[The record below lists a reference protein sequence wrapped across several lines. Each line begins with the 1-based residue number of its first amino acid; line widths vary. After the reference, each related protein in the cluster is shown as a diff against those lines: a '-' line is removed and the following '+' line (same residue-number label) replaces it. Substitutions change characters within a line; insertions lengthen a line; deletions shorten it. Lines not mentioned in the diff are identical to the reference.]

1 MRQPSPLP
9 DVFTVREIARAGH
22 LPVATV
28 EALMLSGQMRTIDG
42 THVSYDEALR
52 VLRALAAGVPVDTP
66 EPAAPAGLRLA
77 LPSSGK
83 REAALPIA
91 ISSSVHGTLFGA
103 LILMAMAGIG
113 ETRSEPQRL
122 EDLTPARMVFL
133 ARPGPGGGGGGG
145 GLKQPKPPARAER
158 KGDRSLSSPLP
169 KREPPPPVAPEP
181 EPPPPEPKVEPEPL
195 PPVEAPVAVVAS
207 DKQDRPG
214 VVEDVKPT
222 TDSRGPGEGGGAGTG
237 TGTGLGEGRGTG
249 IGEGDE
255 AGTGGGPYRPGSDI
269 NPPSLLREVK
279 PSYTEEARRRGIEGE
294 VVLEIVVRSNGSV
307 GDVRVLQG
315 LGSGL
320 DQRAIEAV
328 RQWRFS
334 AATRK
339 GRPVDVLVEIAVD
352 FKLR

>member
-9 DVFTVREIARAGH
+9 DVFTAREIARAGRV
-22 LPVATV
+22 PVATV
-28 EALMLSGQMRTIDG
+28 EALLLSGQMRTIDG
-42 THVSYDEALR
+42 THVAYDEALR
-52 VLRALAAGVPVDTP
+52 VLRALTTGVPVDVP
-66 EPAAPAGLRLA
+66 EPIAPAALRFA
-77 LPSSGK
+77 LPSTGK

-91 ISSSVHGTLFGA
+91 ISSSVHGGLLGA
-103 LILMAMAGIG
+103 LLLLAMAGVG
-113 ETRSEPQRL
+113 ETRSEPQRM
-122 EDLTPARMVFL
+122 EDLTPSRMVFL

-145 GLKQPKPPARAER
+145 GLKQPKPAARAER

-169 KREPPPPVAPEP
+169 EREPPPAVAPEP
-181 EPPPPEPKVEPEPL
+181 EPPPPEPEVQPEPL
-195 PPVEAPVAVVAS
+195 PPVQAPVAVVAS
-207 DKQDRPG
+207 DQQDRPG

-222 TDSRGPGEGGGAGTG
+222 TDSRGQGEGGGAGTG
-237 TGTGLGEGRGTG
+237 TGTGLGEGRGAG
-249 IGEGDE
+249 IGEGEE

-279 PSYTEEARRRGIEGE
+279 PSYTEEARRRGLEGE

-320 DQRAIEAV
+320 DQRAIDAV

-334 AATRK
+334 SATRK
-339 GRPVDVLVEIAVD
+339 GRPVDVLVEVAVD
-352 FKLR
+352 FRLR

>member
-9 DVFTVREIARAGH
+9 DVFTAREIARAGRV
-22 LPVATV
+22 PPATV
-28 EALMLSGQMRTIDG
+28 EALLLSGQMRTIDG
-42 THVSYDEALR
+42 THVAYDEALR
-52 VLRALAAGVPVDTP
+52 VLRALTSGVPVDVP
-66 EPAAPAGLRLA
+66 EPAPPAALRLA
-77 LPSSGK
+77 LPSTGK

-91 ISSSVHGTLFGA
+91 ISSSVHGTLLGA
-103 LILMAMAGIG
+103 LLLIAMAGVG
-113 ETRSEPQRL
+113 ETRSEPQRM
-122 EDLTPARMVFL
+122 EDLTAARMVFL

-145 GLKQPKPPARAER
+145 GLKQPKPAARAER

-169 KREPPPPVAPEP
+169 EREPPPPVAPEP
-181 EPPPPEPKVEPEPL
+181 EPPPPEPEVQPEPL

-207 DKQDRPG
+207 DEKDRPG
-214 VVEDVKPT
+214 VVEDVKAE
-222 TDSRGPGEGGGAGTG
+222 TDSRGQGEGGGAGTG

-249 IGEGDE
+249 IGEGEE

-320 DQRAIEAV
+320 DQRAIDAV

-339 GRPVDVLVEIAVD
+339 GRPVDVLVEVAVD
-352 FKLR
+352 FRLR